1 MKIQVILFMF
11 LSLGIYAQ
19 TGVNTRN
26 PHPSAQV
33 HISSTDKG
41 VLLPQ
46 YQLTN
51 LSSAVTP
58 VSNPV
63 VGSLIFN
70 TGGAFM
76 KGYYYWDGSKWNRL
90 IVNSE
95 MDQILNLR
103 ISGTYTASNDQS
115 KLLISGTTNN
125 YINFG
130 SSNGTNYINSLG
142 VPNPTNE
149 YITLPAGTYKV
160 DISLDCISPNASD
173 FNNIGNNSH
182 VYNIVASIV
191 DTNNNLLTD
200 EKTVTSISGT
210 STSSVQ
216 GYYFSFVF
224 KLTTQQQV
232 RLNLKH
238 GLGRST
244 TAGTRTNQRGLVVN
258 FRRLF
263 E

>member
-1 MKIQVILFMF
+1 MKIQLLMFMF
-11 LSLGIYAQ
+11 LSLGLNAQ
-19 TGVNTRN
+19 TGLNTRN
-26 PHPSAQV
+26 PHQSAQV
-33 HISSTDKG
+33 HISSSDKG

-46 YQLTN
+46 YELTN
-51 LSSAVTP
+51 LSSSTTP
-58 VSNPV
+58 VLNPT
-63 VGSLIFN
+63 VGSMIFN
-70 TGGAFM
+70 TGGVFM
-76 KGYYYWDGSKWNRL
+76 KGYYYWDGTKWNRL

-103 ISGTYTASNDQS
+103 ISGTYTSTGDQS
-115 KLLISGTTNN
+115 KLLISGTNDN
-125 YINFG
+125 FINFG
-130 SSNGTNYINSLG
+130 SSNSTNYINSLG

-160 DISLDCISPNASD
+160 DISLDCISPTASD
-173 FNNIGNNSH
+173 SNTIGNNSH
-182 VYNIVASIV
+182 VYNIIASIV
-191 DTNNNLLTD
+191 DNSNNLLTD

-232 RLNLKH
+232 RLKLKH
-238 GLGRST
+238 GSGRST
-244 TAGTRTNQRGLVVN
+244 NANTRTNQRGLVVN